1 MPAND
6 YNDPE
11 LTFPRLQARIQM
23 LTADSF
29 WIQIWVREQA
39 GGERREIVNG
49 KRAGSREDAH
59 EIIREYADR
68 EGLPPPGPDDIA
80 VE

>member
-11 LTFPRLQARIQM
+11 LKFPRLQARIQK
-23 LTADSF
+23 LAADSF
-29 WIQIWVREQA
+29 WIQIWIREKP
-39 GGERREIVNG
+39 GEARRELVNG

-59 EIIREYADR
+59 EIIREVAHR
-68 EGLPPPGPDDIA
+68 EGLPPPGADDIA
-80 VE
+80 VD

>member
-6 YNDPE
+6 YSDPE
-11 LTFPRLQARIQM
+11 LSFPRLQARIQV
-23 LTADSF
+23 LSPDTF
-29 WIQIWVREQA
+29 WIQMWVREKA
-39 GGERREIVNG
+39 GEARRELINR

-59 EIIREYADR
+59 EIIREIAR
-68 EGLPPPGPDDIA
+68 QEGLAEPGPDDIA